1 MNYFTL
7 FGLAILTL
15 GLIQDYKKDS
25 GQNIKAKVLHAICL
39 TVLIAS
45 YAGSFRILGA
55 LIRNFDK
62 VKERFSVDVGLFPG
76 QLHFIF
82 YLVHS
87 ALAMTVVIVAYQLI
101 RRREKSRSLLITLLP
116 FLGLLE
122 VFSFYRG
129 WVTDA
134 DDFELNH
141 FMILLFGLL
150 LVGGLTGLI
159 ITIYKS
165 KSMTTFFTTTGQ
177 TSGNTNEKRTE
188 NQPN

>member
-7 FGLAILTL
+7 FGLVILTL

-55 LIRNFDK
+55 IMRNFDK
-62 VKERFSVDVGLFPG
+62 VKERFSVDVGLIPG

-82 YLVHS
+82 YLIHS
-87 ALAMTVVIVAYQLI
+87 ALAMTVVILAYQMI
-101 RRREKSRSLLITLLP
+101 RRKEKSRGLLIILLP

-129 WVTDA
+129 WVTDGG
-134 DDFELNH
+134 DFELNH
-141 FMILLFGLL
+141 FMILLIGLL
-150 LVGGLTGLI
+150 LVGVPTGLI

-165 KSMTTFFTTTGQ
+165 KSMTTFFTSVGQ
-177 TSGNTNEKRTE
+177 TQVETSGEKAG